1 MANAKQYN
9 VKKYS
14 ERRILLRIKFDMT
27 MFRRINDSTV
37 SFAQGDLDE
46 WAIFVYVALRIL
58 YKDGSESKLIV
69 TPRLLYSIV
78 MNEVKGA
85 NSNIIRG
92 IKQGIEQLNKHNII
106 EIMSNERGQFELKSK
121 KIDRMEK
128 YFHVNKEY
136 IHKVAIQKNGIK
148 LLAYYLYLT
157 STINVKTHVGF
168 MGTKA
173 IAEEL
178 KINVST
184 VCSRNKKLNKL
195 EVIHFVQRSGHDK
208 NGNFVNLTNVYFF
221 PDDCDEAATFSNA
234 TIEEK
239 IKEKNQS
246 IKNENKEE
254 TRKLV
259 KSYEKKI
266 KEFKAEKRQERQK
279 HKDYIEN
286 PFEES
291 TIYKSSKEEEDEYE
305 DFNFEDNIVVVN
317 KRFDYE
323 TSPF

>member
-1 MANAKQYN
+1 
-9 VKKYS
+9 
-14 ERRILLRIKFDMT
+14 MT

-37 SFAQGDLDE
+37 SFAQGNLDE

-78 MNEVKGA
+78 LNDVKGT
-85 NSNIIRG
+85 NNNIIKG

-106 EIMSNERGQFELKSK
+106 EIMSNEGGQFALKSK
-121 KIDRMEK
+121 KIDCMEK

-136 IHKVAIQKNGIK
+136 IHKVATQKNGIK

-178 KINVST
+178 KIDVST

-195 EVIHFVQRSGHDK
+195 EVIHFVPRSGRDK

-221 PDDCDEAATFSNA
+221 PDDYDEAETFSKA
-234 TIEEK
+234 TIEER

-254 TRKLV
+254 TIKLV

-266 KEFKAEKRQERQK
+266 RGFKAEKRQEKQK
-279 HKDYIEN
+279 YKDYIEN
-286 PFEES
+286 PFGES
-291 TIYKSSKEEEDEYE
+291 TIHKSLKEDEDEYE

-317 KRFDYE
+317 KRFNYE